1 MRSKRTR
8 TNMTKDCQPAVP
20 ASVHHAMNVARRGLN
35 MLVKSAAATTG
46 DASPDRRSPA
56 VQERPVS
63 SRVIQDPRPGL
74 SVERYFT
81 RQGVDPFDTVEWEQ
95 RDAVI
100 SGADGKVFF
109 EQRGV
114 EFPKSWSQTAT
125 NVVVQ
130 KYFRGTLGTPQREA
144 SVRAMIGRVADT
156 IYGWGK
162 TDGYFKSEADGWAFR
177 DELVHLLL
185 HQKMAFNSPVWFNVG
200 VEDYP
205 QCSACFINSVDD
217 SMGSILQ
224 LAKTEGMLFKYGS
237 GTGSNLSSL
246 RSSRENLNGG
256 GTASGP
262 VSFMRGFD
270 AFAGA
275 IKSGGKTRRAAKMVI
290 LNIDHPDVVD
300 FIDCKAIEEKKA
312 WALIDAGYDG
322 GFNVPGGAYDSVNY
336 QNANHSVRVTDDFM
350 NAVLRDGEWHTRS
363 VTDGRKLDGFK
374 ARDIMRKMADAAW
387 ICGDP
392 GIQYDTT
399 VNDWHPCIST
409 ARINASNPC
418 SEYMFLDDSA
428 CNLASLNL
436 RKFQRPAGSATSAD
450 GATGGDLDVEA

>member
-1 MRSKRTR
+1 
-8 TNMTKDCQPAVP
+8 
-20 ASVHHAMNVARRGLN
+20 
-35 MLVKSAAATTG
+35 MLVKSSAVAPHTQGAADHQAKRQDIRKT
-46 DASPDRRSPA
+46 
-56 VQERPVS
+56 
-63 SRVIQDPRPGL
+63 SRVIKDERPGL
-74 SVERYFT
+74 TFERFFT
-81 RQGVDPFDTVEWEQ
+81 RQGVDPFETVEWER

-114 EFPKSWSQTAT
+114 EFPKPWSQTAT

-130 KYFRGTLGTPQREA
+130 KYFRGTLGTPERES
-144 SVRAMIGRVADT
+144 SVRQMIARVADT

-162 TDGYFKSEADGWAFR
+162 ADGYFKTEADAWAFR

-200 VEDYP
+200 VEPHP

-217 SMGSILQ
+217 SMSSILG

-246 RSSRENLNGG
+246 RSSREHLNGG

-300 FIDCKAIEEKKA
+300 FIDFYWGNWHFAA
-312 WALIDAGYDG
+312 
-322 GFNVPGGAYDSVNY
+322 FNVADMAITAGAGL
-336 QNANHSVRVTDDFM
+336 M
-350 NAVLRDGEWHTRS
+350 L
-363 VTDGRKLDGFK
+363 LDMLLESRRAK
-374 ARDIMRKMADAAW
+374 AAAQ
-387 ICGDP
+387 G
-392 GIQYDTT
+392 
-399 VNDWHPCIST
+399 
-409 ARINASNPC
+409 
-418 SEYMFLDDSA
+418 
-428 CNLASLNL
+428 
-436 RKFQRPAGSATSAD
+436 
-450 GATGGDLDVEA
+450 

>member
-1 MRSKRTR
+1 
-8 TNMTKDCQPAVP
+8 
-20 ASVHHAMNVARRGLN
+20 
-35 MLVKSAAATTG
+35 MLVKSV
-46 DASPDRRSPA
+46 A
-56 VQERPVS
+56 VAPGEQKVTKPVS
-63 SRVIQDPRPGL
+63 RIIKDSRPGL
-74 SVERYFT
+74 TFDRFFT
-81 RQGVDPFDTVEWEQ
+81 RQGVDPFDTVEWES

-114 EFPKSWSQTAT
+114 EFPKTWSQTAT

-130 KYFRGTLGTPQREA
+130 KYFRGTLGTPERES
-144 SVRAMIGRVADT
+144 SVRQMIARVADT

-162 TDGYFKSEADGWAFR
+162 ADGYFKTEQDAWAFR
-177 DELVHLLL
+177 DELTHLLL
-185 HQKMAFNSPVWFNVG
+185 HQKMAFNSPVWFNLG
-200 VEDYP
+200 
-205 QCSACFINSVDD
+205 
-217 SMGSILQ
+217 

-246 RSSRENLNGG
+246 RSSREHLNGG

-322 GFNVPGGAYDSVNY
+322 GFNVQGGAYDSVNY
-336 QNANHSVRVTDDFM
+336 QNANHSVRVTDEFM
-350 NAVLRDGEWHTRS
+350 NAVTRDGEWTTRAVVS
-363 VTDGRKLDGFK
+363 NAPLDTF
-374 ARDIMRKMADAAW
+374 
-387 ICGDP
+387 
-392 GIQYDTT
+392 
-399 VNDWHPCIST
+399 
-409 ARINASNPC
+409 
-418 SEYMFLDDSA
+418 
-428 CNLASLNL
+428 
-436 RKFQRPAGSATSAD
+436 
-450 GATGGDLDVEA
+450 

>member
-1 MRSKRTR
+1 MI
-8 TNMTKDCQPAVP
+8 
-20 ASVHHAMNVARRGLN
+20 
-35 MLVKSAAATTG
+35 VKS
-46 DASPDRRSPA
+46 DAVAPAGRREKKQ
-56 VQERPVS
+56 VQ
-63 SRVIQDPRPGL
+63 SRVIKDQRPGL
-74 SVERYFT
+74 TVDRYFT
-81 RQGVDPFDTVEWEQ
+81 RQGTDPFETVEWER

-114 EFPKSWSQTAT
+114 EFPKTWSQTAT

-130 KYFRGTLGTPQREA
+130 KYFRGTLGTPQREG
-144 SVRAMIGRVADT
+144 SVRAMIARVADT

-162 TDGYFKSEADGWAFR
+162 TDGYFKSEADAWGFR

-217 SMGSILQ
+217 SMGSILG

-237 GTGSNLSSL
+237 GTGSNLSTL
-246 RSSRENLNGG
+246 RSSREHLNGG

-290 LNIDHPDVVD
+290 LNVDHPDVVE
-300 FIDCKAIEEKKA
+300 FIDCKKIEEKKA

-322 GFNVPGGAYDSVNY
+322 ASTSS
-336 QNANHSVRVTDDFM
+336 AART
-350 NAVLRDGEWHTRS
+350 TRS
-363 VTDGRKLDGFK
+363 
-374 ARDIMRKMADAAW
+374 
-387 ICGDP
+387 
-392 GIQYDTT
+392 TT
-399 VNDWHPCIST
+399 RTRTTRC
-409 ARINASNPC
+409 ASPT
-418 SEYMFLDDSA
+418 
-428 CNLASLNL
+428 
-436 RKFQRPAGSATSAD
+436 TS
-450 GATGGDLDVEA
+450 